1 MPSATFTH
9 SVTTSASIEQSWAAL
24 QDPATWANIG
34 PVASV
39 SDPVY
44 ADDGTLTAFSWVA
57 DIGGKKYDGEA
68 ETTSYELPNIF
79 ELTLDTSEIAGDVV
93 ATLASVDGGCEVTV
107 EITFRTKGMLSAM
120 FFPAIKS
127 ALASGYPQQI
137 EDLVNGVQGRT

>member
-9 SVTTSASIEQSWAAL
+9 SVTTPASIERSWAAL
-24 QDPATWANIG
+24 QDPDTWANIG

-57 DIGGKKYDGEA
+57 DVGGKKYDGA
-68 ETTSYELPNIF
+68 ANTTSYVVPNNF

-93 ATLASVDGGCEVTV
+93 ASLVSVDEGCEVTV

-137 EDLVNGVQGRT
+137 EDLVAGV